1 MTRQCERRNPFSRFL
16 RCGGAALVVCTATV
30 ACFGVAKADSSNDYP
45 IPHRIIVTSCTAE
58 QLLAPARDYK
68 PVYYERYMIDM
79 HNKPSDIQQATK
91 DKVHWFLSMSPPDRR
106 AYSDGMYYNG
116 VDPLW
121 MAWPNHLKIF
131 FNNNG
136 VAAAEADHCAD
147 YPPDDQSVWDWSP
160 AR

>member
-1 MTRQCERRNPFSRFL
+1 MTRQCERHNPFSRFL
-16 RCGGAALVVCTATV
+16 RCGGAALAVCTATV
-30 ACFGVAKADSSNDYP
+30 ACFGVAKADSTNDYP
-45 IPHRIIVTSCTAE
+45 IPHGIIVTSCTAE
-58 QLLAPARDYK
+58 QLLAAARDYK

-79 HNKPSDIQQATK
+79 HNKPLDIQQATK
-91 DKVHWFLSMSPPDRR
+91 DKIHWFLSMSRTDRR

-121 MAWPNHLKIF
+121 MAWPNHMKIF
-131 FNNNG
+131 FNSG

-160 AR
+160 AL